1 MYRLGIDL
9 GGTNIAVGVVDE
21 SYNIIG
27 RAKMPTGANRSAEE
41 ICDDMAKAVDMAIS
55 DAKIDKKDIVNF
67 GIGAPGSVNPETGI
81 LTHCNNF
88 KFSLVNFPELL
99 KERTGFDF
107 KIANDANAAAYGEYI
122 AGCGKGSDNFIAI
135 TLGTGIGS
143 GIVIDGK
150 IYTGENFAAGEIGHT
165 VIQMDGEFCT
175 CGREGCWEAYGSATA
190 LIRQTKQAM
199 IKYPDSVLWQL
210 CDGDINK
217 VDGKTAFD
225 AKRMDDF
232 AGKQVVRKYIKYIA
246 VGLSNCINIFQPD
259 TICIGGGISKEGS
272 YLLEQIKKFIDGEN
286 YARSL
291 KRKTKIKIAKL
302 GNDAGIIGAAYLE

>member
-9 GGTNIAVGVVDE
+9 GGTNIAVGIVDE
-21 SYNIIG
+21 GYNIIG
-27 RAKMPTGANRSAEE
+27 RAKMPTGAKRRAEE
-41 ICDDMAKAVDMAIS
+41 ICDDMAKAVNMAIS

-67 GIGAPGSVNPETGI
+67 GIGAPGSVNPVTGV

-88 KFSLVNFPELL
+88 SFSNINMPEML

-122 AGCGKGSDNFIAI
+122 AGCGKNSKNFIAI

-150 IYTGENFAAGEIGHT
+150 IYTGENFAAGELGHT

-199 IKYPDSVLWQL
+199 IKYPDSILWQL

-259 TICIGGGISKEGS
+259 TICIGGGISKEGD
-272 YLLEQIKKFIDGEN
+272 YLLDQIKNFINGEN
-286 YARSL
+286 YARNL